1 MSIIVTPLSE
11 AIGAE
16 IVGVDLSL
24 PVSGN
29 DLQIINSAIEKYL
42 VIVVRAQR
50 FSPKSFCRRFGYLE
64 KRWSNILR
72 IR

>member
-50 FSPKSFCRRFGYLE
+50 FSP
-64 KRWSNILR
+64 
-72 IR
+72 

>member
-24 PVSGN
+24 PVSDN
-29 DLQIINSAIEKYL
+29 DLQIINSTIEKYL
-42 VIVVRAQR
+42 IMIDTYVVGSHSSA
-50 FSPKSFCRRFGYLE
+50 G
-64 KRWSNILR
+64 
-72 IR
+72 

>member
-1 MSIIVTPLSE
+1 MNITVTPLSE

-24 PVSGN
+24 PVSNN

-42 VIVVRAQR
+42 VIVVRAQS
-50 FSPKSFCRRFGYLE
+50 FSPKSLLLAVRL
-64 KRWSNILR
+64 
-72 IR
+72 